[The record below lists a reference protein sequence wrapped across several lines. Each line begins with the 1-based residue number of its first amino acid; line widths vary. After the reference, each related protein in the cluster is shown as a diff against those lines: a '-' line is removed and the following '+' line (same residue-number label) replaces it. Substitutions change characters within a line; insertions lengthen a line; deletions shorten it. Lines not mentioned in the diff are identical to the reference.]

1 MKHILF
7 ALICLVLPIA
17 GNAADN
23 PFAQPSASELR
34 TAINVMRADSRFPQR
49 ARIVAM
55 SLAEPAKRDVYDS
68 TKRATIPREMHCTVF
83 DASSNHTYEFTIDV
97 TSRIVSE
104 VRAIPSAQ
112 PMLTKADYDAADS
125 IVRKN
130 PRFVDAIKR
139 RGLNPDSVS
148 VETWASGT
156 PLASTQRILRAIF
169 YVPDASGLN
178 RYDRPIEGLAATIS
192 LQSKTVTEWRD
203 REIAPIPRATSTYA
217 IPYERS
223 DVPKVTSASNV
234 RVVDNEVQWGNWR
247 FTPVI
252 NAREGLTLYEL
263 RFVDSG
269 RVRRVAHRVSLS
281 EMLVPYGDTS
291 GLWAWRNAFDVGEYG
306 FGQNSTQ
313 LRKGADVPE
322 NAILRSASFADDDGN
337 VVTKPDVLAVY
348 ERDAGIA
355 WRHAASATSVAS
367 QRGQDLVIQHAAV
380 IGNYDYIISYVLAP
394 DGAITIDVGLTGIM
408 LVKGSVDTAYDGSG
422 SGGQMYAHIVAP
434 NVLAPSHQHFFNF
447 RLDLDIEDTANVVT
461 EVDVWSPPP
470 GEENRFNNAM
480 MLDEWDLRSE
490 REGARDVSLQ
500 RARTWRVSSSKL
512 NALGAPT
519 AYTIVPQTVTVP
531 FLGPTALVRQRAR
544 FIEHQ
549 LYATRYNAQEFY
561 AAGDYPNESDKDH
574 GLPMYQANDDRL
586 IRRDVVLWYTMGV
599 THVARPEDWPVMP
612 TSHATMKIIPT
623 GFFTRNPLLDS
634 RTAQPPPKKK
644 EKKKS
649 R

>member
-7 ALICLVLPIA
+7 ALLCILLTRTGTA
-17 GNAADN
+17 STN
-23 PFAQPSASELR
+23 PFAQPTASELR
-34 TAINVMRADSRFPQR
+34 LAITIMRADSRFPQR

-68 TKRATIPREMHCTVF
+68 AKRASIPREIHCTVF
-83 DASSNHTYEFTIDV
+83 DASSNHTYEFTVDV
-97 TSRIVSE
+97 VSRIVSE
-104 VRAIPSAQ
+104 VRAIPSVQ

-125 IVRKN
+125 IVRRN
-130 PRFVDAIKR
+130 PRFIEAIKR

-178 RYDRPIEGLAATIS
+178 RYDRPIEGLAATLN

-203 REIAPIPRATSTYA
+203 REIAPIPQ
-217 IPYERS
+217 P
-223 DVPKVTSASNV
+223 TSAYPIPFERNAGPKITAPTTIRIV
-234 RVVDNEVQWGNWR
+234 NNEVQWGSWK
-247 FTPVI
+247 FTPTI
-252 NAREGLTLYEL
+252 NAREGLTLYDV
-263 RFVDSG
+263 RFVDNG
-269 RVRRVAHRVSLS
+269 TPRRIAHRISLS

-322 NAILRSASFADDDGN
+322 NAELRSASFVEDDGN
-337 VVTKPDVLAVY
+337 VVTKPDVLAIY

-355 WRHAASATSVAS
+355 WRHAASARSVAS
-367 QRGQDLVIQHAAV
+367 QRGQELVIQHAAV
-380 IGNYDYIISYVLAP
+380 IGNYDYVVSYVLAQ

-408 LVKGSVDTAYDGSG
+408 LVKGSVDTIYDGSG
-422 SGGQMYAHIVAP
+422 SGGQMYAHIVAR

-470 GEENRFNNAM
+470 GNENRYNNAM

-490 REGARDVSLQ
+490 REGARDVSLS
-500 RARTWRVSSSKL
+500 RARVWRVSSSTL
-512 NALGAPT
+512 NSLGAPT
-519 AYTIVPQTVTVP
+519 AYTIVPQSVALP
-531 FLGPTALVRQRAR
+531 FLGTSSLVRQRAR

-549 LYATRYNAQEFY
+549 LFATRYHPHELY
-561 AAGDYPNESDKDH
+561 AAGDYPNESDKDY

-586 IRRDVVLWYTMGV
+586 IRRDVVVWYTMGV

-612 TSHATMKIIPT
+612 TSHATVKIIPT
-623 GFFTRNPLLDS
+623 GFFSKNPLLDS
-634 RTAQPPPKKK
+634 VTAQPPPKKK
-644 EKKKS
+644 S
-649 R
+649 RR